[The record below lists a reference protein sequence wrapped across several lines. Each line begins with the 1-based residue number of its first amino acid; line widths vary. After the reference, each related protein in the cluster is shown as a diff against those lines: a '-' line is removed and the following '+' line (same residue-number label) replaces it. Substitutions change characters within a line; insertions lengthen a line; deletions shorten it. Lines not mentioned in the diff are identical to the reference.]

1 MVQKLHNVAFSKHAQ
16 GSRVGWRLLKV
27 SPRILIEDTNKVAGK
42 TSFIYKKKGVKF
54 SASGILLL
62 YL

>member
-1 MVQKLHNVAFSKHAQ
+1 M
-16 GSRVGWRLLKV
+16 LKV